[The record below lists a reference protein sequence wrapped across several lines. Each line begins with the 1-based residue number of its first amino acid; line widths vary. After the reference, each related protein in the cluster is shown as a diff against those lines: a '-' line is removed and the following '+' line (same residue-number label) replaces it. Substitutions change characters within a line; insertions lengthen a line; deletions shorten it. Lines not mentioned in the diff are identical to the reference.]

1 MRMGRENVSTQ
12 ASEMKMRLINA
23 ATYLDFYDAAHFK
36 WVEAASEEK
45 AKKVLEMYGDDT
57 FTKLLKKVEPYSFAG

>member
-1 MRMGRENVSTQ
+1 MNVSTQ
-12 ASEMKMRLINA
+12 ISEVGIRLMHI
-23 ATYLDFYDAAHFK
+23 ATYLDLFDAAHFK

-45 AKKVLEMYGDDT
+45 AKKVMEMYGDDT